1 MVSLEGGTREHLASL
16 TRMLEASEASQEER
30 DERAK
35 AKTSE
40 RLAAVDA
47 RLAHAR
53 QATTQARVVDPSPPR
68 IARQTMLVRLTPL
81 TTGKLVWQCGDH
93 TGGMPLIPHDQTL
106 LFSVARGSAPPQVG
120 RSL

>member
-35 AKTSE
+35 AKTTE

-47 RLAHAR
+47 RLAHAAE
-53 QATTQARVVDPSPPR
+53 ATTQARRSISPR
-68 IARQTMLVRLTPL
+68 AAERR
-81 TTGKLVWQCGDH
+81 W
-93 TGGMPLIPHDQTL
+93 
-106 LFSVARGSAPPQVG
+106 
-120 RSL
+120 